1 MRFCRIKILL
11 IFTAGFLLLSSVPG
25 QANSLDLEQIVH
37 WGLENA
43 PAQKEMFA
51 ELDKALREIEKTLA
65 GAGWQLD
72 MRGVSNFNVKE
83 REFQRQFVSLDLNR
97 RFVPGLTLQGNLSYG
112 KGSGGFGGGEY
123 EPDLGISLAY
133 QVFPR
138 TPSATQRELMSRQ
151 ISLERL
157 QNNIPQKQAQ
167 NILAWVEDYLNL
179 VRQEENL
186 VATRQNL
193 ARVEEELE
201 EILRRKEIEEAG
213 EIQVID
219 SRVALLRAENSVQNQ
234 KQGIERNREELYRVL
249 GLPGDKEIE
258 LDLNTGLI
266 DELGVWVANLGL
278 EEMEEEEKIEAA
290 FSANPE
296 LKNLQLEMD
305 YFAQQV
311 GWFEQ
316 EQKPRVDI
324 SGNIDGWH
332 DDWGAGIGIEVRYNL
347 FDSGKDELQKQDFEA
362 QKKELENKKDDLKT
376 SIKTQL
382 ISLENSIQNAWSN
395 VEEKELL
402 LRRAK
407 LEAEIKQGNYRTGLA
422 TTRDYNQS
430 LQELEKGRFD
440 YSVARDDLLI
450 ARLQLAYFLG
460 YSFDWEQGVN

>member
-1 MRFCRIKILL
+1 MRFCRNKILL
-11 IFTAGFLLLSSVPG
+11 ILTGCFLLLSSVPG
-25 QANSLDLEQIVH
+25 QAEPLDLEQIVH

-43 PAQKEMFA
+43 PAQEEMLV
-51 ELDKALREIEKTLA
+51 ELEKGQRDIEKTLA

-72 MRGVSNFNVKE
+72 LRGVSNFNLEE
-83 REFQRQFVSLDLNR
+83 REFPRQYVSLDLNR

-112 KGSGGFGGGEY
+112 KGPGGLGGGEY

-138 TPSATQRELMSRQ
+138 TPSSIRRELISRQ
-151 ISLERL
+151 VSLERL
-157 QNNIPQKQAQ
+157 RNIFPQKQAQ

-179 VRQEENL
+179 ARQEENL
-186 VATRQNL
+186 VAARQNL

-219 SRVALLRAENSVQNQ
+219 SRVALLRAENSVLNQ
-234 KQGIERNREELYRVL
+234 KQALERNREEFYRTL
-249 GLPGDKEIE
+249 GLPGDREIE

-266 DELGVWVANLGL
+266 DELDAWVANLGL
-278 EEMEEEEKIEAA
+278 AEMEEEEKIEAA
-290 FSANPE
+290 FSNNPE

-305 YFAQQV
+305 YFAQQMD
-311 GWFEQ
+311 WFEQ
-316 EQKPRVDI
+316 EQKPRVDV
-324 SGNIDGWH
+324 SGSIDGWH

-347 FDSGKDELQKQDFEA
+347 FDSGKAELQEEDFEA
-362 QKKELENKKDDLKT
+362 QQEELENKKDDLKT
-376 SIKTQL
+376 SIKNQL
-382 ISLENSIQNAWSN
+382 SSLENAIQNSLSQIK
-395 VEEKELL
+395 EKELL
-402 LRRAK
+402 LRRAE
-407 LEAEIKQGNYRTGLA
+407 LEAEIKEENYQKGLA

-430 LQELEKGRFD
+430 LQDLEKALLD